1 MRRVILIAA
10 IVLVAQSAAAQ
21 VGPDTAARNAL
32 RLESPGARRGADLVS
47 TGLVVVSVAVPCLIL
62 DRHWRC
68 FANQALQLGT
78 GIATAELMK
87 AVVHRTR
94 PNGRDRKS
102 WLSEHSTIACIDD
115 GLSHVWAICPAVML
129 LRIEADEHWA
139 TDTGGGL
146 ALAILVHKTLPQ
158 WRTPK

>member
-1 MRRVILIAA
+1 MRRVT
-10 IVLVAQSAAAQ
+10 LVAALLLVAGPAAAQ
-21 VGPDTAARNAL
+21 VGPDAAVRDAL
-32 RLESPGARRGADLVS
+32 RLKSATGRHVADVVS
-47 TGLVVVSVAVPCLIL
+47 TGLVVVSIAMPCLIL

-68 FANQALQLGT
+68 FANQGLQLGT
-78 GIATAELMK
+78 GIATAELIK
-87 AVVHRTR
+87 HFVSRER

-102 WLSEHSTIACIDD
+102 WLSEHATIACIDD

-146 ALAILVHKTLPQ
+146 ALAIVVHKTLPQ
-158 WRTPK
+158 WRTPQ

>member
-1 MRRVILIAA
+1 MRRLI
-10 IVLVAQSAAAQ
+10 LVAALVVVAHSAAAQ
-21 VGPDTAARNAL
+21 VGPDAAVRDAL
-32 RLESPGARRGADLVS
+32 RLESPAARRGADLVS
-47 TGLVVVSVAVPCLIL
+47 TGLVVFTITMPCLIL

-68 FANQALQLGT
+68 FANQGLQLGT
-78 GIATAELMK
+78 GIATAELSK
-87 AVVHRTR
+87 FLVHRTR

-129 LRIEADEHWA
+129 LRIEADEHWL

-146 ALAILVHKTLPQ
+146 ALAIVVHKTLPQ